1 MFAIMRTISASK
13 PGRTS
18 DPLASSWG
26 NRLNTT
32 GHAGET
38 LLVPDLWQQE
48 AIRALLAGKDV
59 IVQAPTGAGKTLV
72 FEQWLEQTTGRRAIF
87 TVPTRALAN
96 DKFHTWRERGWR
108 VGITTGDV
116 VIDPDAPLVV
126 ATLETCKRG
135 LMEGNG
141 PDLLIIDEYQML
153 ADAGRGVHYE
163 TALACAPAHTQL
175 LLLSGSVGNPEQVAE
190 WLRRLGREV
199 ALVECLDRPVPL
211 EEFALEALPDS
222 VPSHIQGRLPRLL
235 ARALMADL
243 GPILVFAPRRRSAET
258 LAKILANQFAASDF
272 LSLTAAQKQLA
283 DGSLARLLRHRIAFH
298 HSGLSYAQRV
308 GLIEPL
314 ARAGQLKIVVATTGL
329 AAGINFSVRSVVV
342 LDREYRIGETS
353 ARLRPDELLQM
364 FGRAGR
370 RGIDERGSILYA
382 ERHARM
388 AEARAITLK
397 RSAKVDWS
405 NLLTVMQTAVE
416 AGKDPVSAARA
427 MAARLF
433 ADERVLLGFDTL
445 RHWQGKEAM
454 EVGKKPASATSEAS
468 LSALASQL
476 AGGIVVEFLNSKGI
490 WERRLAPRRIAFG
503 DSWHRQEDQWL
514 PAIASAAAI
523 AHFSVGV
530 CCCLR
535 RGRVQERRYGKEL
548 ALALFPDR
556 ANRSTVRIT
565 QWLRRGLRQLQQEQG
580 GDTSIIREWTLEGLE
595 KKVLPLLPQLTGG
608 GECIEWV
615 ERKGILFARLDFS
628 RAPILAYV
636 DREGQALLNPRLRR
650 RQIAGS
656 EQSLPT
662 ATTGAKV
669 TAGGF
674 NKESIAAC
682 WLGLGLIDSRGHPTR
697 RGVIASFFQQA
708 EGLAIAACLE
718 ASSYEAGEL
727 LKDLITLRAGHR
739 FADFDAGGC
748 QIAAL
753 CRNCYGH
760 SNIPGLLRDGVPE
773 DYGGGA
779 SVILQSDFPLNQL
792 RQTHPEV
799 EIRSGD
805 IERARLEWQSLRYQ
819 IASAPDYPWSRWQAL
834 QQVARDSLPRQRNG
848 FALDKVPL
856 LTRAQRKRHSTLHWV

>member
-1 MFAIMRTISASK
+1 MFAIMRTVSASK
-13 PGRTS
+13 PGPAR
-18 DPLASSWG
+18 DQVALPRG
-26 NRLNTT
+26 NRLSPI
-32 GHAGET
+32 GYSGET

-48 AIRALLAGKDV
+48 AVRALLAGKDV

-72 FEQWLEQTTGRRAIF
+72 FEQWLEQSSLRKAIF

-116 VIDPDAPLVV
+116 VIDSDAPLVV
-126 ATLETCKRG
+126 ATLETCKRT

-141 PDLLIIDEYQML
+141 PDLLVIDEYQML

-163 TALACAPAHTQL
+163 TALACAPSHTQL

-199 ALVECLDRPVPL
+199 ALIECRERPVPL

-258 LAKILANQFAASDF
+258 LAKLLATQFAASDF
-272 LSLTAAQKQLA
+272 LPLTPAQKQLA

-308 GLIEPL
+308 GLVEPL

-342 LDREYRIGETS
+342 LDREYRVGETS
-353 ARLRPDELLQM
+353 ARVRPDELLQM

-405 NLLTVMQTAVE
+405 NLLTVMQAAVV

-433 ADERVLLGFDTL
+433 ADERVLLGFDNL
-445 RHWQGKEAM
+445 RQNQGKQAM
-454 EVGKKPASATSEAS
+454 QVSQTPVSLTSEPS
-468 LSALASQL
+468 LSALANQL
-476 AGGIVVEFLNSKGI
+476 AGGTVVEFLNSKGL
-490 WERRLAPRRIAFG
+490 WERRPAPRRVAFG
-503 DSWHRQEDQWL
+503 DSWHRQEDQWQ
-514 PAIASAAAI
+514 PAIASPAAI
-523 AHFSVGV
+523 GHFSVGV
-530 CCCLR
+530 SCCLH
-535 RGRVQERRYGKEL
+535 RGGVEERRYGKEV
-548 ALALFPDR
+548 ALALFPDK
-556 ANRSTVRIT
+556 ANRPTLRIT
-565 QWLRRGLRQLQQEQG
+565 QWLRRALRQLQQEK
-580 GDTSIIREWTLEGLE
+580 GDKTSVAREWSLDSLEQ
-595 KKVLPLLPQLTGG
+595 KVLPLLPQLTGG
-608 GECIEWV
+608 GECITCV
-615 ERKGILFARLDFS
+615 ERKGTLFARLDFG

-656 EQSLPT
+656 GQSGPT
-662 ATTGAKV
+662 NKAGTTT
-669 TAGGF
+669 TAAGSS
-674 NKESIAAC
+674 NQSIAAS
-682 WLGLGLIDSRGHPTR
+682 WLALGLIDARGHPTR

-748 QIAAL
+748 QIAAI

-760 SNIPGLLRDGVPE
+760 STIPGLLRDGVPE

-779 SVILQSDFPLNQL
+779 SIILQSDFSINQL
-792 RQTHPEV
+792 RQTHPDV

-834 QQVARDSLPRQRNG
+834 QQVARDSLPKQRND
-848 FALDKVPL
+848 FALDKVPP
-856 LTRAQRKRHSTLHWV
+856 LTRAQRKRHPTLHWV